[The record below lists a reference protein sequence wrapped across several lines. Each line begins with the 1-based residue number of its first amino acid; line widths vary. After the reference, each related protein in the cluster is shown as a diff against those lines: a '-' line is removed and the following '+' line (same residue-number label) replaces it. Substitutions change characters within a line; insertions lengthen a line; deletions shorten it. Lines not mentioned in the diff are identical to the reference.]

1 MPIYRRE
8 TLTKKLPWVELDD
21 FETFPMDPRDHT
33 ARRELTRGGL
43 RERVIVLSGE
53 VAAEWAT
60 GRASLRR
67 NDWLELPADGAVR
80 LQALIPAELMRM
92 VGRWRDVSVLTIFRV
107 RPDTE
112 FDTHYHDCD
121 EYWLFYRGRGTAVS
135 EGETYQV
142 GPGDVIAT
150 GMGHEHGF
158 MPVTEIVE
166 AIALEGAMERAGR
179 RGHLHRAEHGDPVPA
194 RALAPAA
201 AR

>member
-1 MPIYRRE
+1 VPIYRRE
-8 TLTKKLPWVELDD
+8 TLAARLPWVELDD

-33 ARRELTRGGL
+33 ARHALTRGGG

-53 VAAEWAT
+53 VAAEWAG
-60 GRASLRR
+60 GRISLRR

-80 LQALIPAELMRM
+80 LQALMPAELMR
-92 VGRWRDVSVLTIFRV
+92 VAGRWRDVSVLTIFRV
-107 RPDTE
+107 RPDTA

-121 EYWLFYRGRGTAVS
+121 EYWLFYRGRGTALS
-135 EGETYQV
+135 EGITYSV

-158 MPVTEIVE
+158 EPVTEIVE
-166 AIALEGAMERAGR
+166 AIALEGAMEGAGR
-179 RGHLHRAEHGDPVPA
+179 RGHLHRDEHGDPVPM
-194 RALAPAA
+194 RPLGPVA